1 MSPSTPRFAAARPA
15 RRARLVAVALGAG
28 LAAVLLFASPA
39 LANVNGTVTTSG
51 PALNVRSAPST
62 SASVVTSVANG
73 ATVSMD
79 CQTYGDSVTG
89 TYGTSTVWDHL
100 PSQGGYVSDTYI
112 YTGSDGLVAP
122 LCGGGSTTACKD
134 GFSNPNTCAEAVSWA
149 NSHISTAYNSDYDG
163 RCDHVMGL
171 AYGWSASGS
180 TTAYAHWSAVPSG
193 DKYPGET
200 SVPAGG
206 LAFFS
211 GGSSG
216 YGHVMISVGGGK
228 FASTD
233 IGGAGTFTYTT
244 IATIES
250 TWGESYLGWTQPWF
264 QINH

>member
-1 MSPSTPRFAAARPA
+1 MSPSIPRFHT
-15 RRARLVAVALGAG
+15 RRARLAGLAGAG
-28 LAAVLLFASPA
+28 FAACLAAVLVFASPA
-39 LANVNGTVTTSG
+39 LANVNGTVKTSG

-62 SASVVTSVANG
+62 SATVVTSVANG

-79 CQTYGDSVTG
+79 CQTYGSSVTG

-100 PSQGGYVSDTYI
+100 PAQGGYVSDTYI

-122 LCGGGSTTACKD
+122 LCGGSSTACENS
-134 GFSNPNTCAEAVSWA
+134 FSNPNTCAEAVSWA
-149 NSHISTAYNSDYDG
+149 NSHISTADNPDYEG
-163 RCDHVMGL
+163 RCDHVVGL

-193 DKYPGET
+193 DKYPGDT
-200 SVPAGG
+200 DVPAGG

-233 IGGAGTFTYTT
+233 IGGPGTFTYTT
-244 IATIES
+244 IGTIES
-250 TWGESYLGWTQPWF
+250 QWGESYLGWTQPWF

>member
-1 MSPSTPRFAAARPA
+1 MIPPISRSRT
-15 RRARLVAVALGAG
+15 RRARLTAAALGAG
-28 LAAVLLFASPA
+28 LSAGLAVVLMFGGPA
-39 LANVNGTVTTSG
+39 LAAVTGTVKTSG
-51 PALNVRSAPST
+51 PALNVRSSPST
-62 SASVVTSVANG
+62 SATVVASVANG
-73 ATVSMD
+73 ASVSID
-79 CQTYGDSVTG
+79 CQTYGSSVSG

-100 PSQGGYVSDTYI
+100 PQQGGYVSDAYI

-122 LCGGGSTTACKD
+122 LCAGATSCANSFG
-134 GFSNPNTCAEAVSWA
+134 NPNSCSAAVSWA
-149 NSHISTAYNSDYDG
+149 ESHISTAYHSDYDG
-163 RCDHVMGL
+163 RCDHVMAL

-180 TTAYAHWSAVPSG
+180 TTAYAHWQAMPSS
-193 DKYPGET
+193 DKHPGAT

-216 YGHVMISVGGGK
+216 YGHVMLSVGGGT

-244 IATIES
+244 IGTIES
-250 TWGESYLGWTQPWF
+250 KWGESYLGWTQPWF